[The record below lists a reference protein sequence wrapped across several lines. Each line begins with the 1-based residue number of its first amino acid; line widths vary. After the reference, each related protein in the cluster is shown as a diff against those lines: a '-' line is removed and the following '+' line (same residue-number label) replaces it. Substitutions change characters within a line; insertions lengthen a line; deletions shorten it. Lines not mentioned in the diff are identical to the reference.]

1 MGDRPTAEQA
11 AQTPGFR
18 GDVEIKVHGPVRSD
32 GVDRD
37 AARPPT
43 ITGKDS

>member
-1 MGDRPTAEQA
+1 VADRPTAEQA

-18 GDVEIKVHGPVRSD
+18 GDVDIPLHGPTRSD

-43 ITGKDS
+43 VTGKDS